1 MISKC
6 NSNSYSGNGVPIWH
20 KFALTIQE
28 ASAYFGIGTKKLR
41 QLADENLNG
50 SFVLQNGTKILIK
63 RERFE
68 DFLNETYS
76 I

>member
-1 MISKC
+1 MLKKC
-6 NSNSYSGNGVPIWH
+6 NIEILKQNDVPVWH
-20 KFALTIQE
+20 KFALTIEE
-28 ASAYFGIGTKKLR
+28 ASDYFGIGTKKLR
-41 QLADENLNG
+41 LLANENLNG
-50 SFVLQNGTKILIK
+50 NFVLQNGAKLLIK